1 MVLGVKHHN
10 FGTQIKFPKFSFKI
24 GIVFKFT
31 LNVRVGRGEVL
42 GILLKSVPEERYS
55 LPIDPRSQALNLLWF
70 VMLHNSVWSTEV
82 QYISY
87 GSQLTFSRLK
97 DLYLTLESKNREIQI
112 LIRD

>member
-1 MVLGVKHHN
+1 M
-10 FGTQIKFPKFSFKI
+10 
-24 GIVFKFT
+24 
-31 LNVRVGRGEVL
+31 L